1 MDPSAALH
9 LVERRLSAL
18 PTGLQAHIERVRG
31 VGRELSDRLGADAGR
46 VDLALAAHDLFR
58 AADDADL
65 LAEAA
70 RRGWEADPIEQAEPL
85 LLHGP
90 VAGLWLLQE
99 AGVDDPEVID
109 AVTWHT
115 TYAPGLGLL
124 AATVFLADKV
134 DPQKV
139 EDRPWLADVKERA
152 LDGAPEAAVELY
164 LSRLLIELV
173 DSGGPAHPRAL
184 EALNSL
190 RIG

>member
-1 MDPSAALH
+1 MH
-9 LVERRLSAL
+9 LVERRLSTL
-18 PTGLQAHIERVRG
+18 PDGLRAHVERARG
-31 VGRELSDRLGADAGR
+31 IGRELSDRLGADAGR

-58 AADDADL
+58 AADGVDL

-70 RRGWEADPIEQAEPL
+70 RRGWEPDPIEQANPL

-99 AGVDDPEVID
+99 AGVNDSDLID

-124 AATVFLADKV
+124 AATVFLADKI
-134 DPQKV
+134 DPEKV
-139 EDRPWLADVKERA
+139 GSRPWLEEVNDRA
-152 LDGAPEAAVELY
+152 LQGAPEAAVELC

-173 DSGGPAHPRAL
+173 EAGELAHPRAL